1 MLEKD
6 ICIQFVNFVKKV
18 EHLAVKPFVW
28 FHVVNEFDK
37 KRNTYAHNFNLAKM
51 GRVSG
56 VADYIFLWD
65 DGCLCLE
72 FKVPKGKQSEAQKL
86 FEKKCIDSG
95 IPYRIAHSFE
105 EGYKVLEEVGLF
117 EKDKIIF

>member
-6 ICIQFVNFVKKV
+6 ICIRFVKILK
-18 EHLAVKPFVW
+18 EIQHLSTKPFVW

-37 KRNTYAHNFNLAKM
+37 RRNTYSHNFNLAKM

-65 DGCLCLE
+65 NGNLALE
-72 FKVPKGKQSEAQKL
+72 FKVPKGKQNEAQKL
-86 FEKKCIDSG
+86 FELKCIKCG
-95 IPYRIAHSFE
+95 IPYRIAHSVE
-105 EGYKVLEEVGLF
+105 EAYAILEGVGLF
-117 EKDKIIF
+117 EKGKIIL